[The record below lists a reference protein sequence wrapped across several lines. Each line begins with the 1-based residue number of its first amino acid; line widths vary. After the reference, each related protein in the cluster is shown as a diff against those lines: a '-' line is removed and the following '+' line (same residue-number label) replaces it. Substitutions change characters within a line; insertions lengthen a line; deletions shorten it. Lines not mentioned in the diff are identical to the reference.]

1 MNASGTNLLSPLPHG
16 DDLGRAAADP
26 LQGPDAIVTE
36 GLTRSFGGRRA
47 LAGIDLRAPAGTV
60 LSLLGPNGAGKT
72 TVVRILTTLLRP
84 DGGRATVAG
93 HDVRDAP
100 EAVRERIGLSGQY
113 AAVDERLTA
122 RENLYLVAR
131 LHGMNR
137 KEARRRTADLLER
150 FALTEAADRP
160 SGGFS
165 GGMRRR
171 LDLAGALT
179 TRPAVVFLDEPTTGL
194 DPRGRAD
201 TWQAVQDL
209 VADGTTVLLTTQYL
223 EEADQLADSITVI
236 DHGRVIARGTAN
248 ELKKTVG
255 GERITLR
262 PAAPET
268 LGAVTE
274 VMAGLGPYAP
284 DVDRRTGTISVA
296 TDHGAAALRHAL
308 AVLEAARLT
317 VRDVSL
323 APPTLDDV
331 FLALTGKPRS
341 ADVSSA
347 ELDAQGPKLDAQGPW
362 PDAEGRGPDAEG
374 RELDAE
380 GRELDPEADPSPAS
394 HTHPTAE
401 QRPAPLRRRS
411 GRKKGAHAWRRR

>member
-1 MNASGTNLLSPLPHG
+1 MSTSGVNLLGPFRQPLPQQGH
-16 DDLGRAAADP
+16 LGRATAPARGRDT
-26 LQGPDAIVTE
+26 IVTE
-36 GLTRSFGGRRA
+36 GLTRSFAGRQA
-47 LAGIDLRAPAGTV
+47 LAGIDLRAPAGSV

-72 TVVRILTTLLRP
+72 TIVRILTTLLRP

-100 EAVRERIGLSGQY
+100 EAVRESIGLSGQY

-122 RENLYLVAR
+122 RENLSLVAR

-137 KEARRRTADLLER
+137 KAARQRAADLLDR

-160 SGGFS
+160 SGSFS

-223 EEADQLADSITVI
+223 EEADQLADAITVI
-236 DHGRVIARGTAN
+236 DHGRVVARGTAN
-248 ELKKTVG
+248 ELKKAVG

-262 PAAPET
+262 PAVPET
-268 LGAVTE
+268 LGAIAE
-274 VMAGLGPYAP
+274 VMAGLGPYQP
-284 DVDRRTGTISVA
+284 EVDPRTGQVSVA
-296 TDHGAAALRHAL
+296 TDHGATALQHTL
-308 AVLEAARLT
+308 ASLEAAQLT

-331 FLALTGKPRS
+331 FLALTGKPQHPH
-341 ADVSSA
+341 APSA
-347 ELDAQGPKLDAQGPW
+347 EPDAQGP
-362 PDAEGRGPDAEG
+362 E
-374 RELDAE
+374 
-380 GRELDPEADPSPAS
+380 
-394 HTHPTAE
+394 
-401 QRPAPLRRRS
+401 RPPGHSQKPGEENLAAPRRRS
-411 GRKKGAHAWRRR
+411 GRKKGAHAWRR

>member
-1 MNASGTNLLSPLPHG
+1 MNTSGVNPAGPLRQPLPPQG
-16 DDLGRAAADP
+16 DAGR
-26 LQGPDAIVTE
+26 GPVSCGEQDMIVAE
-36 GLTRSFGGRRA
+36 GLTRSFGDRQA

-72 TVVRILTTLLRP
+72 TTVRILTTLLRP

-93 HDVRDAP
+93 HDVGDAP

-122 RENLYLVAR
+122 RENLYLIAR
-131 LHGMNR
+131 LYGMSR
-137 KEARRRTADLLER
+137 RTARRRTGDLLDR

-160 SGGFS
+160 SGNFS

-179 TRPAVVFLDEPTTGL
+179 ARPAVVFLDEPTTGL

-201 TWQAVQDL
+201 TWQAVEDL

-223 EEADQLADSITVI
+223 EEADRLADSIVVV

-248 ELKKTVG
+248 ELKDAVG

-262 PAAPET
+262 PAEPRAV
-268 LGAVTE
+268 GAIAE
-274 VMAGLGPYAP
+274 VLASLGPYRP
-284 DVDRRTGTISVA
+284 ETDRRTGKVSVA
-296 TDHGAAALRHAL
+296 TDHGAAALQRAL
-308 AVLEAARLT
+308 AALQAAHLD

-331 FLALTGKPRS
+331 FLALTGRPRS
-341 ADVSSA
+341 AD
-347 ELDAQGPKLDAQGPW
+347 DPPAQEPGPPVQDHADGPERE
-362 PDAEGRGPDAEG
+362 PGEHHGAGTRQHAAHRRG
-374 RELDAE
+374 
-380 GRELDPEADPSPAS
+380 
-394 HTHPTAE
+394 
-401 QRPAPLRRRS
+401 AP
-411 GRKKGAHAWRRR
+411 AWRP

>member
-1 MNASGTNLLSPLPHG
+1 MAPPGE
-16 DDLGRAAADP
+16 R
-26 LQGPDAIVTE
+26 DAIVAE
-36 GLTRSFGGRRA
+36 GLTRSFGDRRA
-47 LAGIDLRAPAGTV
+47 LAGIDLRAPAGSV

-122 RENLYLVAR
+122 RENLCLVAR

-137 KEARRRTADLLER
+137 KAARQRAGDLLER

-201 TWQAVQDL
+201 TWHAVRDL

-223 EEADQLADSITVI
+223 EEADQLADSIAVI
-236 DHGRVIARGTAN
+236 DHGRVIARGTAT
-248 ELKKTVG
+248 ELKEAVG

-262 PAAPET
+262 PTVPET
-268 LGAVTE
+268 VGAIAE
-274 VMAGLGPYAP
+274 VLAGLGPYRP
-284 DVDRRTGTISVA
+284 EVDRRTGKVSVA
-296 TDHGAAALRHAL
+296 TDHGAPALRRTL
-308 AVLEAARLT
+308 AALEAARLT
-317 VRDVSL
+317 VHDVSL
-323 APPTLDDV
+323 ASPTLDDV
-331 FLALTGKPRS
+331 FLALTGKPPAPR
-341 ADVSSA
+341 VSTG
-347 ELDAQGPKLDAQGPW
+347 EPDAQGPEPPTDQGRKP
-362 PDAEGRGPDAEG
+362 AGGRRLSGRG
-374 RELDAE
+374 
-380 GRELDPEADPSPAS
+380 
-394 HTHPTAE
+394 
-401 QRPAPLRRRS
+401 
-411 GRKKGAHAWRRR
+411 KGAHAWRR

>member
-1 MNASGTNLLSPLPHG
+1 MA
-16 DDLGRAAADP
+16 
-26 LQGPDAIVTE
+26 E
-36 GLTRSFGGRRA
+36 GLTRSFGNRQA
-47 LAGIDLRAPAGTV
+47 LAGIDLRAPAGSV

-72 TVVRILTTLLRP
+72 TIVRILTTLLRP

-93 HDVRDAP
+93 HDISNEP
-100 EAVRERIGLSGQY
+100 EAVRQRIGLSGQY

-131 LHGMNR
+131 LYGMSR
-137 KEARRRTADLLER
+137 TTARRRTSDLLDR
-150 FALTEAADRP
+150 FSLTEAADQP

-179 TRPAVVFLDEPTTGL
+179 ARPAVVFLDEPTTGL

-223 EEADQLADSITVI
+223 EEADQLADSIIVI

-248 ELKKTVG
+248 ELKEAVG
-255 GERITLR
+255 GERITLS
-262 PAAPET
+262 PAVPQTVGPIA
-268 LGAVTE
+268 E
-274 VMAGLGPYAP
+274 VLAALGPHQP
-284 DVDRRTGTISVA
+284 KTDRRTGQVSVA
-296 TDHGAAALRHAL
+296 TDHGAAALQRAL
-308 AVLEAARLT
+308 AALEAAHLS

-331 FLALTGKPRS
+331 FLALTGKPRPP
-341 ADVSSA
+341 DTP
-347 ELDAQGPKLDAQGPW
+347 AQEAGT
-362 PDAEGRGPDAEG
+362 EGPDSSEG
-374 RELDAE
+374 QDQKPGEQN
-380 GRELDPEADPSPAS
+380 
-394 HTHPTAE
+394 TA
-401 QRPAPLRRRS
+401 RPKRRIGHR
-411 GRKKGAHAWRRR
+411 KGAHAWRR

>member
-1 MNASGTNLLSPLPHG
+1 MPRQVGQAG
-16 DDLGRAAADP
+16 AAT
-26 LQGPDAIVTE
+26 GERDAVVAE
-36 GLTRSFGGRRA
+36 GLTRSFGDRPA
-47 LAGIDLRAPAGTV
+47 LAGIDLRAPAGSV
-60 LSLLGPNGAGKT
+60 LGLLGPNGAGKT
-72 TVVRILTTLLRP
+72 TTVRILTTLLRP

-100 EAVRERIGLSGQY
+100 GAVRERIGLSGQY

-131 LHGMNR
+131 LYGMSR
-137 KEARRRTADLLER
+137 KRARAHAGDLLDR

-171 LDLAGALT
+171 LDLAGALA

-223 EEADQLADSITVI
+223 EEADQLADSIAVI
-236 DHGRVIARGTAN
+236 DQGRVIARGTAA
-248 ELKKTVG
+248 ELKAAVG

-262 PAAPET
+262 PSLPDTLAAVSQV
-268 LGAVTE
+268 L
-274 VMAGLGPYAP
+274 AGLGRHRPE
-284 DVDRRTGTISVA
+284 VDRRTGQVSVA
-296 TDHGAAALRHAL
+296 TDHGVADLQRAL
-308 AVLEAARLT
+308 AALEAARLP

-331 FLALTGKPRS
+331 FLSLTSRPGSRHAP
-341 ADVSSA
+341 AG
-347 ELDAQGPKLDAQGPW
+347 Q
-362 PDAEGRGPDAEG
+362 
-374 RELDAE
+374 
-380 GRELDPEADPSPAS
+380 PEAQ
-394 HTHPTAE
+394 HTELAPQGDLSRTQSPTA
-401 QRPAPLRRRS
+401 ARRR
-411 GRKKGAHAWRRR
+411 GAHKRGAHAWRR